1 MSYELLH
8 FRDSKMVIEE
18 KGMTNIVKDTLG
30 YVDDWL
36 PESPYK
42 GRRLK
47 SSLEDCGWRDSGN
60 LPIIEGRRYQYKG
73 CLQRIAIEANFHAY
87 EYILEGLVRL
97 QLGYDLGKIDVG
109 LLLLT
114 GERSAKSPFGSTR
127 ELVIREVE
135 SLYPTISM
143 PVAVAIFN
151 IEASAANSML
161 PCEPVVEVHGHG
173 VVPSS
178 SQEVRS

>member
-1 MSYELLH
+1 M
-8 FRDSKMVIEE
+8 
-18 KGMTNIVKDTLG
+18 
-30 YVDDWL
+30 
-36 PESPYK
+36 
-42 GRRLK
+42 
-47 SSLEDCGWRDSGN
+47 
-60 LPIIEGRRYQYKG
+60 
-73 CLQRIAIEANFHAY
+73 
-87 EYILEGLVRL
+87 
-97 QLGYDLGKIDVG
+97 
-109 LLLLT
+109 LLLT

>member
-47 SSLEDCGWRDSGN
+47 SSLEDCGWRDNGS
-60 LPIIEGRRYQYKG
+60 LPIIEGR
-73 CLQRIAIEANFHAY
+73 
-87 EYILEGLVRL
+87 
-97 QLGYDLGKIDVG
+97 
-109 LLLLT
+109 
-114 GERSAKSPFGSTR
+114 
-127 ELVIREVE
+127 
-135 SLYPTISM
+135 
-143 PVAVAIFN
+143 
-151 IEASAANSML
+151 
-161 PCEPVVEVHGHG
+161 
-173 VVPSS
+173 
-178 SQEVRS
+178 

>member
-36 PESPYK
+36 PESPFK

-47 SSLEDCGWRDSGN
+47 SSLEDCGWRDN
-60 LPIIEGRRYQYKG
+60 KRLPIIEGRRYQYKG

-143 PVAVAIFN
+143 PVAVAIFS
-151 IEASAANSML
+151 IDETTVPATCDPLMDS
-161 PCEPVVEVHGHG
+161 HGQRIIQ
-173 VVPSS
+173 PS